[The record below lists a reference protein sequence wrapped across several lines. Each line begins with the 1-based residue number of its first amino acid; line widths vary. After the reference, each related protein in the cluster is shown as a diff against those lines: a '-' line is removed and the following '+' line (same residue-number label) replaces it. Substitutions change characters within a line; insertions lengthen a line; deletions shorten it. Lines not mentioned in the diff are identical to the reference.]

1 MLQRKR
7 LTMYELIEIV
17 LLVVS
22 LIVPFIIAFDYE
34 RNNKGISSLEAIIM
48 FLVCHM
54 GITLLITIPGIVI
67 AQFFFGIL

>member
-1 MLQRKR
+1 
-7 LTMYELIEIV
+7 MYELIEVV
-17 LLVVS
+17 LLLIS
-22 LIVPFIIAFDYE
+22 LIAPIVIAFDYE
-34 RNNKGISSLEAIIM
+34 RNNKGVSSLEAIIM

>member
-1 MLQRKR
+1 
-7 LTMYELIEIV
+7 MYKLIEIV
-17 LLVVS
+17 LLLCSFVAP
-22 LIVPFIIAFDYE
+22 IIIAFDYE

-48 FLVCHM
+48 FLVFHM

>member
-1 MLQRKR
+1 
-7 LTMYELIEIV
+7 MYELIEIA
-17 LLVVS
+17 LFLIS
-22 LIVPFIIAFDYE
+22 LIAPIVIAFDYE
-34 RNNKGISSLEAIIM
+34 RNNKGVSSLETIVM